1 MNQNSKDKTWVDE
14 TGMNIPYNRT
24 TSVERLMERKSAM
37 LMARA
42 LAVNQQLS
50 EFKKQLQ
57 EICDEV
63 YEKFMV
69 SKGGTDPKAKGN
81 FTWFNFDRSIKIEV
95 SINERIL
102 FDDLTIKVAQE
113 RLNEFLAIAV
123 DSKFAYV
130 KDLINDAFATSRGK
144 MDAKKVLSLLR
155 YRDRI
160 NHPLFTEATKL
171 IEQAVRRPDQK
182 TYFRIWLK
190 DDEGAYQAV
199 ELNFSNI

>member
-1 MNQNSKDKTWVDE
+1 MNQNSKTKTWIDE

-24 TSVERLMERKSAM
+24 TSIERLMERQSAT
-37 LMARA
+37 LLRRA
-42 LAVNQQLS
+42 ISVNSQLS
-50 EFKKQLQ
+50 DFKKSMQD
-57 EICDEV
+57 ICNEV
-63 YEKFMV
+63 YEKFMQ
-69 SKGGTDPKAKGN
+69 SKGGSDHKAKGN
-81 FTWFNFDRSIKIEV
+81 FTWYNFDRSIKIEV
-95 SINERIL
+95 SINERIV

-130 KDLINDAFATSRGK
+130 KDLINDAFATSRGNL
-144 MDAKKVLSLLR
+144 DAKKVLSLLR

-182 TYFRIWLK
+182 TYFRIWQK